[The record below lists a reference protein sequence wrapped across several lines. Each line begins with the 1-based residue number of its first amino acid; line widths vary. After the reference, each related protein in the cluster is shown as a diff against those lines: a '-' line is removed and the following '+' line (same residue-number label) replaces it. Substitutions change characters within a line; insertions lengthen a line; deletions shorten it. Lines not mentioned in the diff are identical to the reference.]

1 LNELN
6 YHVNT
11 FENASKTAIV
21 LTRKD
26 MNMETYTYKGYQGS
40 VETSIEDGVLHG
52 KIMFINDLVTYEAT
66 TLKALEKQFESAVND
81 YLASC
86 KKLDK
91 EPDKTLTGQFN
102 VRVGEDLHRR
112 IALNALQTDTS
123 INAVVVTALTAYLN
137 ETRKTTKPIQRQ
149 RLVA

>member
-1 LNELN
+1 
-6 YHVNT
+6 
-11 FENASKTAIV
+11 
-21 LTRKD
+21 
-26 MNMETYTYKGYQGS
+26 METYTYKGYQGS

-102 VRVGEDLHRR
+102 VRVGEDLHKR
-112 IALNALQTDTS
+112 IALHSLQTDTS
-123 INAVVVTALTAYLN
+123 INAVVVAALSDYLSDI
-137 ETRKTTKPIQRQ
+137 TKPVKSARSH
-149 RLVA
+149 RLAA

>member
-1 LNELN
+1 MNELN

-66 TLKALEKQFESAVND
+66 TLKALENS
-81 YLASC
+81 
-86 KKLDK
+86 
-91 EPDKTLTGQFN
+91 
-102 VRVGEDLHRR
+102 
-112 IALNALQTDTS
+112 LN
-123 INAVVVTALTAYLN
+123 
-137 ETRKTTKPIQRQ
+137 RP
-149 RLVA
+149 